1 MTILESKVDAQS
13 PLFATQ
19 RQAMLGIVGEL
30 RALESKARAEEQS
43 KRARFEGRG
52 QILPRERVRR
62 LLDRGSPWLELSTLC
77 GYQLHDDTDGSLAGG
92 NIIAGIGY
100 VAGTRVMI
108 SATNY
113 VIKGGTMTPL
123 GVVKS
128 QRVQEIALE
137 QKLPLV
143 SLVESGGANLRY
155 QAEMFVMGGK
165 GFANQARLSA
175 AGVPQVTVVHGSST
189 AGGAYIPGLSDY
201 VIMVKKRAKVF
212 LAGGPLVYAALG
224 EVAEEE
230 ELGGAEMHARVAGTT
245 ELVAEDDADAI
256 RLAREVVAGLDWNRA
271 GAGLG
276 TNRRRSPDLGVDGER
291 VTPPRYSIDELCGV
305 VPADHKKPYDCREII
320 ARVVD
325 DSDFLEFKPDYDAQ
339 TICGRARIGGRAVSI
354 LGNNGPI
361 TPAGA
366 TKATHFIQASCQAGI
381 PLVYLMNTTGYMVG
395 TASEQAGIVKHGSK
409 MIQAVSSARDFV
421 PQITVVVGGSFGAG
435 NYGMCGRGMGP
446 SFIFAWPSSR
456 TSVMGGEQA
465 AQVMEVVTREKW
477 KREKRA
483 VSEAE
488 ETSLAKTSAATI
500 AQFDAES
507 HAFAASAR
515 LFDDGLID
523 PRDTR
528 AVLAF
533 TLSICAEAR
542 GRVLVTNSF
551 GVARP

>member
-1 MTILESKVDAQS
+1 MTILESKVDRASETYAAQ
-13 PLFATQ
+13 
-19 RQAMLGIVGEL
+19 REAMLAVVGEL
-30 RALESKARAEEQS
+30 RALEAKARDEE
-43 KRARFEGRG
+43 RAKGVRYQERG

-77 GYQLHDDTDGSLAGG
+77 GYRMHDDVDGSLAGG
-92 NIIAGIGY
+92 NVIAGIGY
-100 VAGTRVMI
+100 VAGARVLV

-128 QRVQEIALE
+128 QRIQEIALE

-143 SLVESGGANLRY
+143 SLVESGGANLKY
-155 QAEMFVMGGK
+155 QAEMFVMGGR

-212 LAGGPLVYAALG
+212 LAGAPLVYAALG
-224 EVAEEE
+224 EQAVEED
-230 ELGGAEMHARVAGTT
+230 LGGAEMHARIAGTT

-256 RLAREVVAGLDWNRA
+256 RAAREVVRSLDWKRA
-271 GAGLG
+271 
-276 TNRRRSPDLGVDGER
+276 ER
-291 VTPPRYSIDELCGV
+291 DVPVAVAVKPPRYDPDELCGV
-305 VPADHKKPYDCREII
+305 VPVDHRKPYDCREII

-409 MIQAVSSARDFV
+409 MIQAVSNARDFV
-421 PQITVVVGGSFGAG
+421 PQITLVVGGSFGAG
-435 NYGMCGRGMGP
+435 NYGMCGRGMSP
-446 SFIFAWPSSR
+446 SFIFAWPNSR

-465 AQVMEVVTREKW
+465 AKVMEVVTRDKW
-477 KREKRA
+477 KREKRD
-483 VSEAE
+483 VSAAE
-488 ETSLAKTSAATI
+488 EAGLRKASAATI

-528 AVLAF
+528 SVLSF
-533 TLSICAEAR
+533 VLSVCADGRAR
-542 GRVLVTNSF
+542 SLPTSSF

>member
-1 MTILESKVDAQS
+1 VTILESKVDAAS

-19 RQAMLGIVGEL
+19 RDAMLGVVGEL

-62 LLDRGSPWLELSTLC
+62 LLDRGSPWMELSTLC
-77 GYQLHDDTDGSLAGG
+77 GYQLHDDSDGSLAGG

-212 LAGGPLVYAALG
+212 LAGGPLVFAALG

-230 ELGGAEMHARVAGTT
+230 ELGGAEMHARIAGTT
-245 ELVAEDDADAI
+245 ELLAEDDADAI
-256 RLAREVVAGLDWNRA
+256 RLAREVVASLDWNRGHSA
-271 GAGLG
+271 DDA
-276 TNRRRSPDLGVDGER
+276 NVK
-291 VTPPRYSIDELCGV
+291 PPRYSIDELCGV

-409 MIQAVSSARDFV
+409 MIQAVSNARDFV

-435 NYGMCGRGMGP
+435 NYGMCGRGMSP
-446 SFIFAWPSSR
+446 SFIFAWPNSR

-465 AQVMEVVTREKW
+465 AKVMEVVTREKW

-488 ETSLAKTSAATI
+488 ETGLSRMSAATI

-507 HAFAASAR
+507 HAFAASGR

-542 GRVLVTNSF
+542 ARTLVSSSF

>member
-1 MTILESKVDAQS
+1 MAGVTILESKVDRASETYAAQR
-13 PLFATQ
+13 A
-19 RQAMLGIVGEL
+19 AMLAVVFEL
-30 RALESKARAEEQS
+30 RALEAKARDEERTKGVRYQ
-43 KRARFEGRG
+43 ERG

-77 GYQLHDDTDGSLAGG
+77 GYRMHDDVDGSLAGG
-92 NIIAGIGY
+92 NVIAGIGY
-100 VAGTRVMI
+100 VAGARVLV

-123 GVVKS
+123 GVLKS
-128 QRVQEIALE
+128 QRIQEIALE

-143 SLVESGGANLRY
+143 SLVESGGANLKY
-155 QAEMFVMGGK
+155 QAEMFVMGGR

-212 LAGGPLVYAALG
+212 LAGAPLVYAALG
-224 EVAEEE
+224 EQAVEED
-230 ELGGAEMHARVAGTT
+230 LGGAEMHARVAGTT
-245 ELVAEDDADAI
+245 ELVAEDDADAL
-256 RLAREVVAGLDWNRA
+256 RAAREVVRNLDWKRAERDLPAALAGEAAALRHGRAVRRGFPSTTRSRTTAARSSPASSTRATSSNSSRTTTYRRSAAARASA
-271 GAGLG
+271 GA
-276 TNRRRSPDLGVDGER
+276 P
-291 VTPPRYSIDELCGV
+291 
-305 VPADHKKPYDCREII
+305 
-320 ARVVD
+320 
-325 DSDFLEFKPDYDAQ
+325 
-339 TICGRARIGGRAVSI
+339 VSI

-409 MIQAVSSARDFV
+409 MIQAVSNARDFV
-421 PQITVVVGGSFGAG
+421 PQITLVVGGSFGAG
-435 NYGMCGRGMGP
+435 NYGMCGRGMSP
-446 SFIFAWPSSR
+446 SFIFAWPNSR

-465 AQVMEVVTREKW
+465 AKVMEVVTRDKW

-483 VSEAE
+483 VSAAE
-488 ETSLAKTSAATI
+488 EAGLMKVSAATI

-528 AVLAF
+528 SVLSFVLSVCADGRAR
-533 TLSICAEAR
+533 TLP
-542 GRVLVTNSF
+542 TNSF

>member
-1 MTILESKVDAQS
+1 MTILESKVNTASETYTAQRS
-13 PLFATQ
+13 
-19 RQAMLGIVGEL
+19 AMLAVVGEL
-30 RALESKARAEEQS
+30 RALEAKARDEE
-43 KRARFEGRG
+43 RAKGARYEARG

-77 GYQLHDDTDGSLAGG
+77 GYKMHDDTDGSLAGG
-92 NIIAGIGY
+92 NVIAGIGY
-100 VAGTRVMI
+100 VAGTRVLV

-123 GVVKS
+123 GVLKS

-175 AGVPQVTVVHGSST
+175 AGVPQITVVHGSST
-189 AGGAYIPGLSDY
+189 AGGAYIPGLSDH
-201 VIMVKKRAKVF
+201 VIMVKNRAKVF
-212 LAGGPLVYAALG
+212 LAGGPLVFAALG
-224 EVAEEE
+224 EVAVEED
-230 ELGGAEMHARVAGTT
+230 LGGAEMHARIAGTT
-245 ELVAEDDADAI
+245 ELVATDDADAI
-256 RLAREVVAGLDWNRA
+256 RAAREVVRSLDWRRA
-271 GAGLG
+271 EGASAAPGQG
-276 TNRRRSPDLGVDGER
+276 SGAA
-291 VTPPRYSIDELCGV
+291 PPRHDIDELCGA
-305 VPADHKKPYDCREII
+305 VPVDHRKPYDCREII
-320 ARVVD
+320 ARIVD

-339 TICGRARIGGRAVSI
+339 TLCGRARIGGRAVSI
-354 LGNNGPI
+354 IGNNGPI

-366 TKATHFIQASCQAGI
+366 QKATHFIQASCQAGI

-409 MIQAVSSARDFV
+409 MIQAVANARAFV

-435 NYGMCGRGMGP
+435 NYGMCGRGMSP

-465 AQVMEVVTREKW
+465 AKVMEVVTRDKW
-477 KREKRA
+477 KREKRE
-483 VSEAE
+483 VSAAE
-488 ETSLAKTSAATI
+488 EAALMKASAATI

-528 AVLAF
+528 SVLAF
-533 TLSICAEAR
+533 TLAICADAR
-542 GRVLVTNSF
+542 ARTLRTSSF